1 MTRAPLGAQAT
12 ISEIDAIRRQVEA
25 CWNVPAGAQNA
36 ENLVVSIRV
45 WVNPD
50 GTVSKA
56 TIMDKSR
63 MGSEPFFRSAAES
76 ALRAV
81 LNPRCSPLPIPP
93 KKYDKFKELVLSF
106 NPKEAAGS

>member
-1 MTRAPLGAQAT
+1 AT
-12 ISEIDAIRRQVEA
+12 ISEIDAIRRQVEK

-50 GTVSKA
+50 GTVAKA
-56 TIMDKSR
+56 TIIDASR
-63 MGSEPFFRSAAES
+63 MGSDPYFRAAAES
-76 ALRAV
+76 ARRAV
-81 LNPRCSPLPIPP
+81 LNDDCSPLPIPP